1 MKKITKQPKTLV
13 MVLIMAIALALLV
26 FDIVWIYTQ
35 VKKAYLTQGS
45 GVELNNVELNSTE
58 KVSNDKNDKQS
69 FTLRG
74 FFINKDVSACGYYS
88 DGKNIFFEDNIIENA
103 DLETFDIVGLTND
116 SYLSCFKEEY
126 TRDKNFVYSFGRK
139 IEGADQNTFEL
150 LNRVYA
156 KDKNFVYS
164 FGRKIDGADS
174 DTFKVLGDYYAK
186 DKNSA
191 YCDRKKMDPSV
202 DINSFQSLDY
212 NYAKDKNSVYK
223 HGLKIDRD
231 VDSFIIINSM
241 YSKDNLGVYFE
252 ADFVPLE
259 KIEGADP
266 HTFEVVYQKNSN
278 GYIINEYAKDKN
290 NVYRDGQLIEGADP
304 KTYKP

>member
-126 TRDKNFVYSFGRK
+126 TR
-139 IEGADQNTFEL
+139 
-150 LNRVYA
+150 
-156 KDKNFVYS
+156 DKNFVYS